1 MCLVAVY
8 LQGSNESLTKE
19 PVLTDIAQ
27 LEARDG
33 EVLVRELFG
42 QPHTLRGSVRS
53 IDFLENTVVVETSE
67 DEAGIG
73 G

>member
-8 LQGSNESLTKE
+8 LQGSKE

-33 EVLVRELFG
+33 EVLLQELFG
-42 QPHTLRGSVRS
+42 QPHALRGSVRS
-53 IDFLENTVVVETSE
+53 IDFLENTVVIETSE
-67 DEAGIG
+67 DEAGTG
-73 G
+73 A